1 MTTLGHCAIS
11 QHQQRP
17 KARSRPWR
25 IFFSSPLSSVRK
37 TTSETWSARRFV
49 DNGEKPEFIRT
60 REEEVCIM
68 PASKHSPEFKEH
80 VVVEVLEA
88 SRPITDSSEALR
100 RGAEKSLNNWTNKHR
115 KKHPDPQ
122 TEGES
127 SGRIAENK
135 RLKTELREARM
146 GIDF

>member
-1 MTTLGHCAIS
+1 
-11 QHQQRP
+11 
-17 KARSRPWR
+17 
-25 IFFSSPLSSVRK
+25 
-37 TTSETWSARRFV
+37 
-49 DNGEKPEFIRT
+49 
-60 REEEVCIM
+60 M

-135 RLKTELREARM
+135 RLKTELSEARM
-146 GIDF
+146 GIDL